1 MANIYQLPPGV
12 IVDPFWDFMLGIIPL
27 WLILVIILLFVLI
40 IVNAY
45 WMIKFMIMSPVKGAG
60 VASRTTGIKT
70 QQAFMFGKNR
80 SFSIQALEYSDGI
93 LSYPKQASRTNNN
106 IDKWRL
112 TSPTSVGTI
121 GDRPVLIA
129 SDGYECIRD
138 PITEMALCR
147 IVKEVNENNKDNK
160 EVQIVDYTTLYNM
173 LVVLEMEYP
182 DGIPISVYG
191 LYDPSEVQT
200 ITPKEMTSKMFGG
213 NLIRRARSLN
223 MHIVEPGL
231 LEKYLPLMIFAGVGM
246 IGIIITFL
254 YVTGTKSP
262 V

>member
-1 MANIYQLPPGV
+1 MTDIYQLPPGV
-12 IVDPFWDFMLGIIPL
+12 IVDPFWDFSLGTIPL
-27 WLILVIILLFVLI
+27 WLIIATILLFVLI
-40 IVNAY
+40 IINIY
-45 WMIKFMIMSPVKGAG
+45 WIFKYKIMVPVRGAG
-60 VASRTTGIKT
+60 VASKTSGIKT

-80 SFSIQALEYSDGI
+80 SFSIQALEYIDGI
-93 LSYPKQASRTNNN
+93 LSYPKQASKTSNN

-138 PITEMALCR
+138 PVSEMALCR
-147 IVKEVNENNKDNK
+147 IVKEININNKDNK
-160 EVQIVDYTTLYNM
+160 EVQITNYTSLCNM

-182 DGIPISVYG
+182 DGIPIPTYG
-191 LYDPSEVQT
+191 LYDPAEVQT
-200 ITPKEMTSKMFGG
+200 ITPNEMTAKMLGG
-213 NLIRRARSLN
+213 NLIRRARTLN
-223 MHIVEPGL
+223 MHFTEPGL

-246 IGIIITFL
+246 IGIIITYM
-254 YVTGTKSP
+254 YVTGAKSP